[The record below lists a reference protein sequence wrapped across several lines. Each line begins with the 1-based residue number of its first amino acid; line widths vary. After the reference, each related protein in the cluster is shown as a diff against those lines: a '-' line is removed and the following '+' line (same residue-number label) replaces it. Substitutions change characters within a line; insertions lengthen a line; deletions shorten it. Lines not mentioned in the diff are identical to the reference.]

1 MGLLVVGL
9 GNTLLKDE
17 GVGVHVVNSLRSRT
31 LPDDVSLM
39 DGATMGVDLLYD
51 ILDSDRVI
59 IVDSAQMD
67 ISAGEYRTFGI
78 SEIEDGAHFPN
89 YSLHD
94 LTLAETIALGGIIAD
109 LPPITIVGIQPES
122 IEQGDE
128 LTGTLN
134 KNFNEY
140 VDHVYSTILSFGK
153 EEHIEQ
159 ESTDNR

>member
-1 MGLLVVGL
+1 MGFLVVGL

-17 GVGVHVVNSLRSRT
+17 GVGVHVVNSLRSRP
-31 LPDDVSLM
+31 LPEGVVLM

-51 ILDSDRVI
+51 IQESDRVI
-59 IVDSAQMD
+59 IVDSAQMGV
-67 ISAGEYRTFGI
+67 SPGEYRTFGI

-94 LTLAETIALGGIIAD
+94 LTFAETIALGNIIGT
-109 LPPITIVGIQPES
+109 LPPIRIIGIQPQS
-122 IEQGDE
+122 IEPGDK

-134 KNFNEY
+134 ENFNEY

-153 EEHIEQ
+153 EEAY
-159 ESTDNR
+159 

>member
-17 GVGVHVVNSLRSRT
+17 GVGVRVINSLRSRP
-31 LPDDVSLM
+31 LPEDVTLM

-51 ILDSDRVI
+51 ILDSDGVV
-59 IVDSAQMD
+59 IVDSAQMNLP
-67 ISAGEYRTFGI
+67 AGEYRTFGI
-78 SEIEDGAHFPN
+78 SEIEAGAHFPN

-94 LTLAETIALGGIIAD
+94 LTFAETIALGGIIAD
-109 LPPITIVGIQPES
+109 LPPITIVGIQPKS

-134 KNFNEY
+134 ENFHKY
-140 VDHVYSTILSFGK
+140 VDQVYSTILSFGK
-153 EEHIEQ
+153 EEDIEQ